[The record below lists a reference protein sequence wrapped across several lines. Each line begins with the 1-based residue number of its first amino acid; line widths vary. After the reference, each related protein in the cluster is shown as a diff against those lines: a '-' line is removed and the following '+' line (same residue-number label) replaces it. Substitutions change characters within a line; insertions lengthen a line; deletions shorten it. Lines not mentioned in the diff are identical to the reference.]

1 MVSKWQSPKKF
12 PTSVTH
18 HAQGQ
23 VSSKSAGGI
32 AEVSAPAQMPLLS
45 RPVSLR
51 GLRCWLISPEAIS
64 ICQGKFDNGEN
75 QKWEDGV
82 LTAHCGIPLRNQI
95 PLAALSITD
104 EEDGMV
110 GVAGGGGTMSS
121 LHLR

>member
-1 MVSKWQSPKKF
+1 MAETFELRWEVGSLHFGYFFQIGAH
-12 PTSVTH
+12 T
-18 HAQGQ
+18 
-23 VSSKSAGGI
+23 GG
-32 AEVSAPAQMPLLS
+32 P
-45 RPVSLR
+45 
-51 GLRCWLISPEAIS
+51 IS

-82 LTAHCGIPLRNQI
+82 LTAHCGIPLRKQI

-121 LHLR
+121 VHVR

>member
-1 MVSKWQSPKKF
+1 M
-12 PTSVTH
+12 
-18 HAQGQ
+18 A
-23 VSSKSAGGI
+23 
-32 AEVSAPAQMPLLS
+32 
-45 RPVSLR
+45 LR

-75 QKWEDGV
+75 QKWKAGV
-82 LTAHCGIPLRNQI
+82 LTAHCGIPLRKQI